1 VFSIGAKR
9 TDYICGCRNVMWL
22 MVTEEKDGEIR
33 VGVLGVYKVKG
44 NDQEEDVVFLVDE
57 SNRMVLP
64 IWIGEPEA
72 MSIQLALQGVKPQRP
87 ITHDLIANML
97 EELGYEMD
105 KVKIDGLIKSVF
117 TATIYLKQLKSDRV
131 VKIDARPS
139 DSIAIA
145 LRTGCQIYV
154 DRSLEDQMI
163 PKDRLK
169 LPEELSTEKDE
180 DEYSDDEEINSP
192 YGP

>member
-1 VFSIGAKR
+1 
-9 TDYICGCRNVMWL
+9 
-22 MVTEEKDGEIR
+22 
-33 VGVLGVYKVKG
+33 
-44 NDQEEDVVFLVDE
+44 
-57 SNRMVLP
+57 MVLP

-72 MSIQLALQGVKPQRP
+72 MSIQLALQGIKPQRP

-97 EELGYEMD
+97 EELGYVTD

-117 TATIYLKQLKSDRV
+117 TATIYLKQVDTNRI

-145 LRTGCQIYV
+145 LRTGCDIYV
-154 DRSLEDQMI
+154 DRSLESQMI
-163 PKDRLK
+163 PKDKLRL
-169 LPEELSTEKDE
+169 PDEGDSEEE
-180 DEYSDDEEINSP
+180 SDDEELNSP

>member
-1 VFSIGAKR
+1 
-9 TDYICGCRNVMWL
+9 
-22 MVTEEKDGEIR
+22 MVTDKRDGEIR
-33 VGVLGVYKVKG
+33 VGVLGVYKVRG
-44 NDQEEDVVFLVDE
+44 NGQEEDVVFLVDE
-57 SNRMVLP
+57 SNTMVLP

-72 MSIQLALQGVKPQRP
+72 MSIQLALQGIKPQRP

-97 EELGYEMD
+97 EELGYVTE

-117 TATIYLKQLKSDRV
+117 TATIYLRQVNSDRV

-145 LRTGCQIYV
+145 LRTGCDIYV
-154 DRSLEDQMI
+154 DRSLESQMI
-163 PKDRLK
+163 PKDRLR
-169 LPEELSTEKDE
+169 LPDEQGAEKDE
-180 DEYSDDEEINSP
+180 EEYYGDDEEINSP

>member
-1 VFSIGAKR
+1 
-9 TDYICGCRNVMWL
+9 MWL

-97 EELGYEMD
+97 EELGYEME

-154 DRSLEDQMI
+154 DRSLEGQMI

-169 LPEELSTEKDE
+169 LPEELSAEKEE